1 MSYDEYFPTNPAF
14 MQSQNSLD
22 NILDFKKPEL
32 TCISEEGIADMD
44 LPDNLLDELEYL
56 DNITS
61 CNKVENYL
69 MLSEYEQ
76 NLIKEIE
83 GPVSI
88 VGRKGRKWSL
98 VRQSS
103 TRHQGNNS
111 VIMQGHGLSDEDD

>member
-1 MSYDEYFPTNPAF
+1 
-14 MQSQNSLD
+14 
-22 NILDFKKPEL
+22 
-32 TCISEEGIADMD
+32 MD

-83 GPVSI
+83 GPVSMG
-88 VGRKGRKWSL
+88 GRRGRKWSL
-98 VRQSS
+98 VRQGSS
-103 TRHQGNNS
+103 LHQAS
-111 VIMQGHGLSDEDD
+111 LLDTIQESQRRKSRDMSGLRSGVKKLFPGLRGSISTIPEAEV

>member
-1 MSYDEYFPTNPAF
+1 
-14 MQSQNSLD
+14 
-22 NILDFKKPEL
+22 
-32 TCISEEGIADMD
+32 MD

-83 GPVSI
+83 GPVSMA
-88 VGRKGRKWSL
+88 GRKGRKWSL

-103 TRHQGNNS
+103 SLQRGMCM
-111 VIMQGHGLSDEDD
+111 VIVYSHHRQE